1 MHHIFWCR
9 AFYSFLDFVFIKNN
23 AGLIWNN
30 VSSNCRSKKYI
41 SLMEHL
47 SEEELVMRSFIDGV
61 ELLVFT
67 SKVLHEDSCSEFS
80 SPS

>member
-1 MHHIFWCR
+1 
-9 AFYSFLDFVFIKNN
+9 
-23 AGLIWNN
+23 
-30 VSSNCRSKKYI
+30 
-41 SLMEHL
+41 MEHL

-80 SPS
+80 SPSLAAATLFYYKCDETFYTVVFSTSKDMRKNCYI